1 MSKIK
6 FKPWVGKDYSKAY
19 YGKRVLVLGESHYC
33 PEGEERETI
42 TQDVIKGLFDSDAEF
57 EGYMN
62 TFTKFVRAL
71 DGSDVERTEQEEVW
85 QRVMFYNY
93 VQEAMTYA
101 RVAPTAEQFRASDEA
116 FFELLETYRPEAV
129 IVWGKRLYNNLPQTG
144 EQGPDVLDVE
154 TWTYRL
160 NDGTIVRLLP
170 ITHPSAAFS
179 HAKWHKV
186 IEAFLKL

>member
-1 MSKIK
+1 MSKIN
-6 FKPWVGKDYSKAY
+6 FLPYVGKDYSKAF
-19 YGKRVLVLGESHYC
+19 YGKRLLVLGESHYC

-42 TQDVIKGLFDSDAEF
+42 TQEVITGLFDVDAEF

-71 DGSDVERTEQEEVW
+71 DGSDVGRTEQEKVW

-179 HAKWHKV
+179 PTGWHKV
-186 IEAFLKL
+186 IKEFLKL